1 MTIMDLQ
8 RLLKT
13 KLLWFSLIVLGFS
26 LEGVALYY
34 QYVLQELPCVVCI
47 QFRLLVVGLIV
58 LSTIGLFLRNSKA
71 GRWFVMLLLLLLFIG
86 MIDRSYQL
94 LGTERAFFIG
104 SCEIGLGFPDWLA
117 IDKWIPWLF
126 GVKTTCGYT
135 PIIAFGVTMAEA
147 LMAMSVLLTLMAL
160 FLLYVLSKKPRGLDF
175 RR

>member
-135 PIIAFGVTMAEA
+135 PMIAFGVTMAEA
-147 LMAMSVLLTLMAL
+147 LMVMSVLLTLMAL